1 MELKAL
7 KLYIA
12 ATTILLLSVLNSTAA
27 TEYAHFVHYSTND
40 GMASNRILYI
50 EPDPEGHLW
59 IATDFGV
66 DRFNGK
72 KFKHYQGDGYAELK
86 QEFIHSIKY
95 IGNGK
100 LEACGQNSFLQEYD
114 TKTDSFTNKM
124 PSECVNENVTSVLR
138 TYISADNNRYILTN
152 SSGIFQYDK
161 KKGAYINISKDI
173 KELAHSFVASLYID
187 QDGRKWVGTLGK
199 VLVFDKNWQH
209 LYSYTSKSRK
219 LGAITHLTPYGN
231 GDLVTTSYSDE
242 IWIFNTKNKKID
254 EPKVI
259 NLPFNNAAGLLLD
272 HGGKLWIATDGDGLW
287 YTTNITSDKPVFTE
301 VIPFNAKN
309 NEIAKIYAM
318 AEDTKGNIWIGT
330 YNSGLWGFMKQQSN
344 LVYFSEQKGFPN
356 VVCTGFCTDKDNNLW
371 VSTDG
376 NGLYQVKGNFQQ
388 INRYDLPSKNLI
400 SMEKADE
407 KGNIM
412 IGTWGR
418 GALLFNPDNK
428 NCHRIQFGSLGYGI
442 DYLNN
447 TSRLNNGDTWICT
460 SGDGLY
466 RKNHNDWERWTL
478 TGKNDHDNPDIWT
491 KKVVE
496 GKNGTIWILTTN
508 TLWRINGDKKEDLL
522 PSHKQQHTRHPR
534 IVEDAILLANG
545 DLLVATTKGM
555 LHISEDGSRIDSL
568 AYVPQIHFSIVI
580 ADNDGKIWAAS
591 TNGVMNIDLAAKT
604 CKIIAGNSTASTRY
618 DFFPHSGYNDGK
630 GHLYFGTSSGFFC
643 YNTIGHY
650 EASPISWLSFS
661 DLYINNTRIHPFT
674 SVLENGNISTIKE
687 IELDY
692 DQTNISIDVDLV
704 DFDELNKAQCRYR
717 LIGLHNAWT
726 NMGSDLTI
734 SFNHLPKGDY
744 TLEVEAFR
752 TNKKEEASVSLHIS
766 VLPPWWEAWWFRL
779 SIFLLVVGYASYS
792 FMQRINRMKD
802 TQRLLSKTVEERT
815 SELKSTLAEKNRLIS
830 VVAHDLKNP
839 MFAIVSSLGHWL
851 SKNRHVGDQ
860 QQIKPIEDV
869 YNSASLLQN
878 EMQKLLDWVQSDKI
892 TTNWSPEPVNVSSV
906 VCNVV
911 SLLGKQAQM
920 KGLTIHTDVTLG
932 KCVLADCRSLEI
944 VIRNLVSNSIKFT
957 PRGGAI
963 TIKAA
968 QASDMGMIEVTDNG
982 IGINKDMLKNLLTSG
997 THNST
1002 EGTEKEKGTG
1012 MGIDLC
1018 QTYIKRNNGTLRI
1031 NSKPGFGTTICIQ
1044 LPLTN
1049 QEAEINNTETTVFSK
1064 IDEIEFDGSILE
1076 GNTILL
1082 VDDDELIRHT
1092 LSDTLS
1098 KYVHTIEGNNGKEG
1112 LELARKEQPDII
1124 ISDVSM
1130 PEMDGLTM
1138 GSNLSKGIDTQHIP
1152 LLFISA
1158 NSEEQD
1164 KLLGLKSGAVDYI
1177 TKPFSMTEL
1186 LFKLAN
1192 MLNLRQRIQQ
1202 KLLGQIMEQQ
1212 AKENNA
1218 AENLRSERISAKSE
1232 ELAPDLKRFMDLLE
1246 KHYTNCDLQI
1256 DDLAKEMCI
1265 SQSTL
1270 SRRIK
1275 SLSGKTPVEL
1285 LATYRLNKAKGIL
1298 QDFKQKNEDI
1308 PIAEVALKVGFTDP
1322 SYFTRRFKDHFGY
1335 TPSQIPD

>member
-7 KLYIA
+7 KLYIF
-12 ATTILLLSVLNSTAA
+12 TTTLLLLSVLKAPAA

-100 LEACGQNSFLQEYD
+100 LEACGQNCFLQEYD
-114 TKTDSFTNKM
+114 LKTDSFTNKM

-161 KKGAYINISKDI
+161 DKGAYINISKDI
-173 KELAHSFVASLYID
+173 KELAHAFVASLYID

-199 VLVFDKNWQH
+199 VLVFDRNWKH
-209 LYSYTSKSRK
+209 IFSYTSKSRK

-242 IWIFNTKNKKID
+242 IWIFNTKHEKID
-254 EPKVI
+254 DPRII

-287 YTTNITSDKPVFTE
+287 YTTNMTSANPTFTE

-400 SMEKADE
+400 SMDKANGSNE
-407 KGNIM
+407 MM

-418 GALLFNPDNK
+418 GVLLFNPASK
-428 NCHRIQFGSLGYGI
+428 TTQRLKFGQLGNGI
-442 DYLNN
+442 DYMNN
-447 TSRLNNGDTWICT
+447 TCNLKNGDAWVCT

-466 RKNHNDWERWTL
+466 RHHNNEWEKWVL
-478 TGKNDHDNPDIWT
+478 TGKKNSTNPDIWT
-491 KKVVE
+491 KKVIE
-496 GKNGTIWILTTN
+496 GKNGTLWILTTN
-508 TLWRINGDKKEDLL
+508 TLWRINGEQKDDLL
-522 PSHKQQHTRHPR
+522 PDYTQQHTRHPR
-534 IVEDAILLANG
+534 VVEDALLLPNG

-555 LHISEDGSRIDSL
+555 LHVSEDGSRIDSMN
-568 AYVPQIHFSIVI
+568 YVPKVHFSIVM
-580 ADNDGKIWAAS
+580 ADDEGKIWAAS
-591 TNGVMNIDLAAKT
+591 TKGVMNIDIAAKT
-604 CKIIAGNSTASTRY
+604 CKEVAGNNTASTRY

-643 YNTIGHY
+643 YNTVGRY

-674 SVLENGNISTIKE
+674 SVLKNGNISTIKE
-687 IELDY
+687 IELEY

-717 LIGLHNAWT
+717 LIGLHNDWI
-726 NMGSDLTI
+726 NMESNLTI
-734 SFNHLPKGDY
+734 TFNHLPKGDY

-752 TNKKEEASVSLHIS
+752 TNKKEEASVTLHIS
-766 VLPPWWEAWWFRL
+766 VLPPWWESWWFRL
-779 SIFLLVVGYASYS
+779 FVLVLVVGYAGYS
-792 FMQRINRMKD
+792 FRQRINRMKD
-802 TQRLLSKTVEERT
+802 TQRLLTQTVEERT
-815 SELKSTLAEKNRLIS
+815 SELKSTLTEKNRLIS

-839 MFAIVSSLGHWL
+839 MFAIVSSLGNWL
-851 SKNRHVGDQ
+851 SKHRHSNDQ
-860 QQIKPIEDV
+860 QQIKPIEEI

-892 TTNWSPEPVNVSSV
+892 TTNWNPEPVNVSTIFE
-906 VCNVV
+906 NVI
-911 SLLGKQAQM
+911 SLLGRQAHM
-920 KGLTIHTDVTLG
+920 KGLTIGTDISLS
-932 KCVLADCRSLEI
+932 KCVLADSRSIEI

-957 PRGGAI
+957 PRGGTI
-963 TIKAA
+963 TIKASEA
-968 QASDMGMIEVTDNG
+968 GEYGVIEVIDNG
-982 IGINKDMLKNLLTSG
+982 IGIDKDMLKNLSASG
-997 THNST
+997 FHKTT
-1002 EGTEKEKGTG
+1002 EGTENEKGSG

-1031 NSKPGFGTTICIQ
+1031 NSKPGVGTTICIQ
-1044 LPLTN
+1044 LPLTD
-1049 QEAEINNTETTVFSK
+1049 QEADINNTASK
-1064 IDEIEFDGSILE
+1064 SVTDMAEIEFDRSILE

-1082 VDDDELIRHT
+1082 VDDDELIRHS
-1092 LSDTLS
+1092 LSDTLG
-1098 KYVHTIEGNNGKEG
+1098 KYAKTIEGCNGKEG
-1112 LELARKEQPDII
+1112 LEMAKREQPDII

-1130 PEMDGLTM
+1130 PLMDGLEM
-1138 GSNLSKGIDTQHIP
+1138 GKNLSKSIETQHIP

-1158 NSEEQD
+1158 NSDEQD

-1177 TKPFSMTEL
+1177 TKPFSMPEL
-1186 LFKLAN
+1186 LFKLGN
-1192 MLNLRQRIQQ
+1192 MLSLRQRIQQ
-1202 KLLGQIMEQQ
+1202 KLLTQIMEQQ
-1212 AKENNA
+1212 ARNNNTA
-1218 AENLRSERISAKSE
+1218 DKLQPNKTVGKSE

-1298 QDFKQKNEDI
+1298 QEFKQKNEDI

-1335 TPSQIPD
+1335 TPSQISD

>member
-1 MELKAL
+1 M
-7 KLYIA
+7 
-12 ATTILLLSVLNSTAA
+12 V
-27 TEYAHFVHYSTND
+27 
-40 GMASNRILYI
+40 SNRILCI

-59 IATDFGV
+59 IATDAGV

-114 TKTDSFTNKM
+114 LKTDSFTNKM
-124 PSECVNENVTSVLR
+124 PSECVNENITSVLS
-138 TYISADNNRYILTN
+138 TYISADNSRYILTN

-161 KKGAYINISKDI
+161 QKGVYVNITKNI
-173 KELAHSFVASLYID
+173 KELSQSFVGSLYID
-187 QDGRKWVGTLGK
+187 QEGRKWIGTLGK
-199 VLVFDKNWQH
+199 VLVFDKNWK
-209 LYSYTSKSRK
+209 LIYTYSSKSRK
-219 LGAITHLTPYGN
+219 LGAITQLRPYGN
-231 GDLVTTSYSDE
+231 GDLAATTYSDE
-242 IWIFNTKNKKID
+242 IWIFNTKHNEIT
-254 EPKVI
+254 EPRVI
-259 NLPFNNAAGLLLD
+259 NLPFNNATGLLLD
-272 HGGKLWIATDGDGLW
+272 HGGRIWIATDGDGLW
-287 YTTNITSDKPVFTE
+287 YSTNMTSANPTFTE

-330 YNSGLWGFMKQQSN
+330 YNSGLWGFMKQQSS

-356 VVCTGFCTDKDNNLW
+356 VVCTGFSTDKDNNLW

-388 INRYDLPSKNLI
+388 INRFDLPSKNLI
-400 SMEKADE
+400 SMEKTSENGDVL
-407 KGNIM
+407 

-418 GALLFNPDNK
+418 GILTFNPATK
-428 NCHRIQFGSLGYGI
+428 TSQRINFGAVGNGL
-442 DYLNN
+442 DYMNN
-447 TSRLNNGDTWICT
+447 TCKLSNGDTWVCT

-466 RKNHNDWERWTL
+466 RKHNNEWEKWIL
-478 TGKNDHDNPDIWT
+478 TGQKNSPHPDLWS

-496 GKNGTIWILTTN
+496 GKNGTLWILTTN
-508 TLWRINGDKKEDLL
+508 TLWRVNGDKKEDLL
-522 PSHKQQHTRHPR
+522 PDFTHQHTRHPK
-534 IVEDAILLANG
+534 IVEDALLLPDG

-555 LHISEDGSRIDSL
+555 LLVSEDGTRIDTMK
-568 AYVPQIHFSIVI
+568 YVPQVHFSIVM
-580 ADNDGKIWAAS
+580 ADDDGKIWAAS
-591 TNGVMNIDLAAKT
+591 TEGIMNIDIAAKT
-604 CKIIAGNSTASTRY
+604 CKKVAGNSTASTRY

-643 YNTIGHY
+643 YNTIGRY

-661 DLYINNTRIHPFT
+661 DLYINNTRVHPFT
-674 SVLENGNISTIKE
+674 GVLENGNIASIKE
-687 IELDY
+687 LELNH

-704 DFDELNKAQCRYR
+704 DFDELNKAHCRYR
-717 LIGLHNAWT
+717 LLGLHEEWINLE
-726 NMGSDLTI
+726 NQTI
-734 SFNHLPKGDY
+734 TFNHLPKGDY

-752 TNKKEEASVSLHIS
+752 TNKKEEASVSLRIS
-766 VLPPWWEAWWFRL
+766 VLPPWWSSWWFRL
-779 SIFLLVVGYASYS
+779 IALMVVVGYAGYS
-792 FMQRINRMKD
+792 FKQRLNRMKE
-802 TQRLLSKTVEERT
+802 TQRLLTQTVEERT
-815 SELKSTLAEKNRLIS
+815 RELKSTLTEKNRLIS

-839 MFAIVSSLGHWL
+839 MFAIVSSLGNWI
-851 SKNRHVGDQ
+851 SKNRHTGNQ
-860 QQIKPIEDV
+860 QQIKPIEEI

-892 TTNWSPEPVNVSSV
+892 TTSWEPSPTNVSSV
-906 VCNVV
+906 VYNVV

-920 KGLTIHTDVTLG
+920 KGLTISTDISLQ
-932 KCVLADCRSLEI
+932 KCVLVDVRSLEI

-957 PRGGAI
+957 PRGGTI
-963 TIKAA
+963 TIKASEVTNA
-968 QASDMGMIEVTDNG
+968 GLIEVIDNG
-982 IGINKDMLKNLLTSG
+982 IGIDKEILKSLSTSG
-997 THNST
+997 LHRTT
-1002 EGTEKEKGTG
+1002 EGTENEKGSG

-1018 QTYIKRNNGTLRI
+1018 QTYIKRNNGTLHI
-1031 NSKPGFGTTICIQ
+1031 NSKPGVGTNICIQ
-1044 LPLTN
+1044 LPLTD
-1049 QEAEINNTETTVFSK
+1049 QEADIKSTETPFTHNTTEV
-1064 IDEIEFDGSILE
+1064 EFDGSILE

-1082 VDDDELIRHT
+1082 VDDDELIRKS

-1098 KYVHTIEGNNGKEG
+1098 KYVKTIEGCNGKVG
-1112 LELARKEQPDII
+1112 LELAQKEQPDII

-1138 GSNLSKGIDTQHIP
+1138 GTHLNNSVDTQHIP

-1177 TKPFSMTEL
+1177 IKPFSMPEL
-1186 LFKLAN
+1186 LFKLGN
-1192 MLNLRQRIQQ
+1192 MLSLRQRIQQ
-1202 KLLGQIMEQQ
+1202 KLLAQIMEQQ
-1212 AKENNA
+1212 VKGTKTNEGTT
-1218 AENLRSERISAKSE
+1218 EKTTPKSE
-1232 ELAPDLKRFMDLLE
+1232 DLAPDLKRFMDLLE

-1298 QDFKQKNEDI
+1298 QEYKQKNEDI
-1308 PIAEVALKVGFTDP
+1308 PISEVALKVGFTDP

-1335 TPSQIPD
+1335 TPSQITE